1 MCIKAL
7 IFAVSNILNDYERTI
22 YSISDESLLS
32 LVDRLLL
39 ITPRLLLLTNIC
51 GLKKQGC
58 ITVPDC
64 MPCGVELL
72 NKLHGYLFNYRF
84 PRDLFL
90 KMLLYIF
97 ESCCLTYFRY
107 LLIFEQLFY
116 VKLC

>member
-1 MCIKAL
+1 M
-7 IFAVSNILNDYERTI
+7 SNILNDYERTI

-32 LVDRLLL
+32 LVDRLVL
-39 ITPRLLLLTNIC
+39 ITPRLHLLTNIC

-58 ITVPDC
+58 IAVPDS

-72 NKLHGYLFNYRF
+72 NKLHDYLFNYRF

-107 LLIFEQLFY
+107 LLIFEQFFM
-116 VKLC
+116 